1 MNQPFDWSEFLA
13 LAKVIADT
21 EISSQEARLRT
32 AISRAYY
39 AAFISVRNY
48 LRDQEGQVTTSSVEA
63 HRLVSEQMRMSADPV
78 RQSIADRLRR
88 LRLYRNQADY
98 VDSFPGLVGIT
109 PKALELALLNESMN
123 FKVPLPVGEGFRE
136 RSISLGNRSDL
147 TPSPFP
153 AREGEPEFIH

>member
-13 LAKVIADT
+13 LAKVIAEDA

-48 LRDQEGQVTTSSVEA
+48 LRDQEGQATASSVEA

-78 RQSIADRLRR
+78 RQSIADKLKR

-98 VDSFPGLVGIT
+98 VDSFPGLVGIA
-109 PKALELALLNESMN
+109 PKALELCRQILTDLQS
-123 FKVPLPVGEGFRE
+123 LP
-136 RSISLGNRSDL
+136 
-147 TPSPFP
+147 
-153 AREGEPEFIH
+153 